1 MATDTPRIPEQGV
14 ATLPDEAWE
23 RARRRAEIISPLA
36 QSETVGHEAAD
47 MAAQALGLSRR
58 QVYVLIRRARQ
69 GSGLVTDL
77 VPGQSGGG
85 KGKGRLPEPVE
96 RVIHEL
102 LQKRFLTKQKR
113 SLAAFHREVTQV
125 CKAQK
130 LRVPARNTVAL
141 RIASLDPRK
150 VIRRR
155 EGQDAARDLQ
165 GVGGEPPA
173 VTAPLEQVQIDHTVI
188 DLIVVDD
195 RDRQPIGRPYL
206 TLAIDV
212 FTRCVLGMVVTLE
225 APSAVSVGLCLVHV
239 ACDKRPWL
247 EGLKVE
253 MDWPM
258 SGKPL
263 LLYLDNAAEFKSEA
277 LRRGCE
283 QHGIRL
289 DYRPLGQPHYG
300 GIVER
305 IIGTAMQMIHD
316 DLPGTTFS
324 NPDQRGDYDSENKA
338 ALTLRE
344 LERWLTLA
352 VGTYHGSVH
361 NGLLQPPAARWA
373 EAVAR
378 VGVPAVVTRATAF
391 LVDFLPILRRT
402 LTRTGFV
409 IDHIHYYADALKPWI
424 ARRDRL
430 PAFLIR
436 RDPRDISR
444 IWVLEPEGQ
453 HYLEIPYRTLS
464 HPAVTLW
471 EQRQALA
478 KLRQQGREQVDESA
492 LFRMI
497 GQMREIVTAAQKAKG
512 LSSCLG
518 RNSAAFDAMG
528 WEFLRETSRQVREG
542 EASGSLR
549 LSRRLSSST
558 IRRSRS
564 CLSRALDA
572 IQGDGFLFADLSRAA
587 AGCVY
592 WIYGNG
598 RRTFFRAGR
607 GLGHRSA
614 DWHRTRT
621 AGAQL
626 RQGGVSWCSNLYPGF
641 ACRCAQHAGRRCAAS
656 GGRRSNRRRRPRC
669 LDRGAW

>member
-1 MATDTPRIPEQGV
+1 MTSDTPPIAAQGV
-14 ATLPDEAWE
+14 ATLPDEAWAQ
-23 RARRRAEIISPLA
+23 ARHRTEIIGPLA
-36 QSETVGHEAAD
+36 ALEVVGHEAAD
-47 MAAQALGLSRR
+47 EAAQALGLSRR

-69 GSGLVTDL
+69 GTGLVTDL
-77 VPGQSGGG
+77 TPGRSGGG

-96 RVIHEL
+96 RIIREL

-113 SLAAFHREVTQV
+113 SLAAFHREVAQA
-125 CKAQK
+125 CKTQK
-130 LRVPARNTVAL
+130 LPVPARNTVAQ
-141 RIASLDPRK
+141 RIAGLHPAKIARSRG
-150 VIRRR
+150 
-155 EGQDAARDLQ
+155 GQDAARPLQ
-165 GVGGEPPA
+165 GAGGIPPE
-173 VTAPLEQVQIDHTVI
+173 VTMPLEQVQIDHTVI
-188 DLIVVDD
+188 DLIVVDE

-225 APSAVSVGLCLVHV
+225 APSAVSVGLCLAHA

-247 EGLKVE
+247 EGLNVE

-258 SGKPL
+258 SGKPR

-289 DYRPLGQPHYG
+289 DYRPPGQPHYG

-316 DLPGTTFS
+316 ELPGTTFS
-324 NPDQRGDYDSENKA
+324 NPGQRGEYDSEKMA
-338 ALTLRE
+338 TLTLRE
-344 LERWLTLA
+344 LERWLALA

-373 EAVAR
+373 EAVER
-378 VGVPAVVTRATAF
+378 VGVPAVVTRPTAF
-391 LVDFLPILRRT
+391 LVDFLPVIRRT

-424 ARRDRL
+424 ARRERL

-444 IWVLEPEGQ
+444 IWVLEPAGQ
-453 HYLEIPYRTLS
+453 HYLEIHYRTLS

-478 KLRQQGREQVDESA
+478 KLRQLGREQVDESA

-497 GQMREIVTAAQKAKG
+497 GQMREIVTTAQKATRKARRDADRRQH
-512 LSSCLG
+512 LKTSEPPAKPIPPDVDMADPQADNLPP
-518 RNSAAFDAMG
+518 AKPFDQIEEWSPSMN
-528 WEFLRETSRQVREG
+528 
-542 EASGSLR
+542 
-549 LSRRLSSST
+549 
-558 IRRSRS
+558 I
-564 CLSRALDA
+564 
-572 IQGDGFLFADLSRAA
+572 
-587 AGCVY
+587 
-592 WIYGNG
+592 
-598 RRTFFRAGR
+598 R
-607 GLGHRSA
+607 GLAMECS
-614 DWHRTRT
+614 RT
-621 AGAQL
+621 
-626 RQGGVSWCSNLYPGF
+626 
-641 ACRCAQHAGRRCAAS
+641 
-656 GGRRSNRRRRPRC
+656 
-669 LDRGAW
+669 

>member
-1 MATDTPRIPEQGV
+1 MTSDTPPIAAQGV
-14 ATLPDEAWE
+14 ATLPDEAWAQ
-23 RARRRAEIISPLA
+23 ARHRTEIIGPLA
-36 QSETVGHEAAD
+36 ALEVVGHEAAD
-47 MAAQALGLSRR
+47 EAAQALGLSRR

-69 GSGLVTDL
+69 GTGLVTDL
-77 VPGQSGGG
+77 TPGRSGGG

-96 RVIHEL
+96 RIIREL

-113 SLAAFHREVTQV
+113 SLAAFHREVAQA
-125 CKAQK
+125 CKTQK
-130 LRVPARNTVAL
+130 LPVPARNTVAQ
-141 RIASLDPRK
+141 RIAGLHPAKIARSRG
-150 VIRRR
+150 
-155 EGQDAARDLQ
+155 GQDAARPLQ
-165 GVGGEPPA
+165 GAGGIPPE
-173 VTAPLEQVQIDHTVI
+173 VTMPLEQVQIDHTVI
-188 DLIVVDD
+188 DLIVVDE

-225 APSAVSVGLCLVHV
+225 APSAVSVGLCLAHA

-247 EGLKVE
+247 EGLNVE

-258 SGKPL
+258 SGKPR

-289 DYRPLGQPHYG
+289 DYRPPGQPHYG

-316 DLPGTTFS
+316 ELPGTTFS
-324 NPDQRGDYDSENKA
+324 NPGQRGEYDSENMA
-338 ALTLRE
+338 TLTLRE
-344 LERWLTLA
+344 LERWLALA

-373 EAVAR
+373 EAVER
-378 VGVPAVVTRATAF
+378 VGVPAVVTRPTAF
-391 LVDFLPILRRT
+391 LVDFLPVIRRT

-424 ARRDRL
+424 ARRERL

-453 HYLEIPYRTLS
+453 HYLEIHYRTLS

-478 KLRQQGREQVDESA
+478 KLRQLGREQVDESA

-497 GQMREIVTAAQKAKG
+497 GQMREIVTTAQKATRKARRDADRRQH
-512 LSSCLG
+512 LKTSEPPAKPIPPDVDMADPQADNLPP
-518 RNSAAFDAMG
+518 AKPFDQIEE
-528 WEFLRETSRQVREG
+528 W
-542 EASGSLR
+542 
-549 LSRRLSSST
+549 
-558 IRRSRS
+558 
-564 CLSRALDA
+564 
-572 IQGDGFLFADLSRAA
+572 
-587 AGCVY
+587 
-592 WIYGNG
+592 
-598 RRTFFRAGR
+598 
-607 GLGHRSA
+607 
-614 DWHRTRT
+614 
-621 AGAQL
+621 
-626 RQGGVSWCSNLYPGF
+626 
-641 ACRCAQHAGRRCAAS
+641 
-656 GGRRSNRRRRPRC
+656 
-669 LDRGAW
+669 

>member
-1 MATDTPRIPEQGV
+1 MTSDTPPIAAQGV
-14 ATLPDEAWE
+14 ATLPDEAWAQ
-23 RARRRAEIISPLA
+23 ARHRTEIIGPLA
-36 QSETVGHEAAD
+36 ALEVVGHEAAD
-47 MAAQALGLSRR
+47 EAAQALGLSRR

-69 GSGLVTDL
+69 GTGLVTDL
-77 VPGQSGGG
+77 TPGRSGGG

-96 RVIHEL
+96 RIIREL

-113 SLAAFHREVTQV
+113 SLAAFHREVAQA
-125 CKAQK
+125 CKTQK
-130 LRVPARNTVAL
+130 LPVPARNTVAQ
-141 RIASLDPRK
+141 RIAGLHPAKIARSRG
-150 VIRRR
+150 
-155 EGQDAARDLQ
+155 GQDAARPLQ
-165 GVGGEPPA
+165 GAGGIPPE
-173 VTAPLEQVQIDHTVI
+173 VTMPLEQVQIDHTVI
-188 DLIVVDD
+188 DLIVVDE

-225 APSAVSVGLCLVHV
+225 APSAVSVGLCLAHA

-247 EGLKVE
+247 EGLNVE

-258 SGKPL
+258 SGNPR

-289 DYRPLGQPHYG
+289 DYRPPGQPHYG

-316 DLPGTTFS
+316 ELPGTTFS
-324 NPDQRGDYDSENKA
+324 NPGQRGEYDSEKMA
-338 ALTLRE
+338 TLTLRE
-344 LERWLTLA
+344 LERWLALA

-373 EAVAR
+373 EAVER
-378 VGVPAVVTRATAF
+378 VGVPAVVTRPTAF
-391 LVDFLPILRRT
+391 LVDFLPVIRRT

-424 ARRDRL
+424 ARRERL

-453 HYLEIPYRTLS
+453 HYLEIHYRTLS

-478 KLRQQGREQVDESA
+478 KLRQLGREQVDESA

-497 GQMREIVTAAQKAKG
+497 GQMREIVTTAQKATRKARRDADRRQH
-512 LSSCLG
+512 LKTSEPPAKPIPPDVDMADPQADNLPP
-518 RNSAAFDAMG
+518 AKPFDQIEE
-528 WEFLRETSRQVREG
+528 W
-542 EASGSLR
+542 
-549 LSRRLSSST
+549 
-558 IRRSRS
+558 
-564 CLSRALDA
+564 
-572 IQGDGFLFADLSRAA
+572 
-587 AGCVY
+587 
-592 WIYGNG
+592 
-598 RRTFFRAGR
+598 
-607 GLGHRSA
+607 
-614 DWHRTRT
+614 
-621 AGAQL
+621 
-626 RQGGVSWCSNLYPGF
+626 
-641 ACRCAQHAGRRCAAS
+641 
-656 GGRRSNRRRRPRC
+656 
-669 LDRGAW
+669 

>member
-1 MATDTPRIPEQGV
+1 MTSDTPPIAAQGV
-14 ATLPDEAWE
+14 ATLPDEAWAQ
-23 RARRRAEIISPLA
+23 ARHRTEIIGPLA
-36 QSETVGHEAAD
+36 ALEVVGHEAAD
-47 MAAQALGLSRR
+47 EAAQALGLSRR

-69 GSGLVTDL
+69 GTGLVTDL
-77 VPGQSGGG
+77 TPGRSGGG

-96 RVIHEL
+96 RIIREL

-113 SLAAFHREVTQV
+113 SLAAFHREVAQA
-125 CKAQK
+125 CKTQK
-130 LRVPARNTVAL
+130 LPVPARNTVAQ
-141 RIASLDPRK
+141 RIAGLHPAKIARSRG
-150 VIRRR
+150 
-155 EGQDAARDLQ
+155 GQDAARPLQ
-165 GVGGEPPA
+165 GAGGIPPE
-173 VTAPLEQVQIDHTVI
+173 VTMPLEQVQIDHTVI
-188 DLIVVDD
+188 DLIVVDE

-225 APSAVSVGLCLVHV
+225 APSAVSVGLCLAHA

-247 EGLKVE
+247 EGLNVE

-258 SGKPL
+258 SGKPR

-289 DYRPLGQPHYG
+289 DYRPPGQPHYG

-316 DLPGTTFS
+316 ELPGTTFS
-324 NPDQRGDYDSENKA
+324 NPGQRGEYDSEKMA
-338 ALTLRE
+338 TLTLRE
-344 LERWLTLA
+344 LERWLALA

-378 VGVPAVVTRATAF
+378 VGVPAVVTRPTAF
-391 LVDFLPILRRT
+391 LVDFLPVIRRT

-424 ARRDRL
+424 ARRERL

-453 HYLEIPYRTLS
+453 HYLEIHYRTLS

-478 KLRQQGREQVDESA
+478 KLRQLGREQVDESA

-497 GQMREIVTAAQKAKG
+497 GQMREIVTTAQKATRKARRDADRRQH
-512 LSSCLG
+512 LKTSEPPAKPIPPDVDMADPRADNLPP
-518 RNSAAFDAMG
+518 AKPFDQIEE
-528 WEFLRETSRQVREG
+528 W
-542 EASGSLR
+542 
-549 LSRRLSSST
+549 
-558 IRRSRS
+558 
-564 CLSRALDA
+564 
-572 IQGDGFLFADLSRAA
+572 
-587 AGCVY
+587 
-592 WIYGNG
+592 
-598 RRTFFRAGR
+598 
-607 GLGHRSA
+607 
-614 DWHRTRT
+614 
-621 AGAQL
+621 
-626 RQGGVSWCSNLYPGF
+626 
-641 ACRCAQHAGRRCAAS
+641 
-656 GGRRSNRRRRPRC
+656 
-669 LDRGAW
+669 

>member
-1 MATDTPRIPEQGV
+1 MAAQGV
-14 ATLPDEAWE
+14 ATLPDEAWAQ
-23 RARRRAEIISPLA
+23 ARHRTEIIGPLA
-36 QSETVGHEAAD
+36 ALEVVGHEAAD
-47 MAAQALGLSRR
+47 EAAQALGLSRR

-69 GSGLVTDL
+69 GTGLVTDL
-77 VPGQSGGG
+77 TPGRSGGG

-96 RVIHEL
+96 RIIREL

-113 SLAAFHREVTQV
+113 SLAAFHREVAQA
-125 CKAQK
+125 CKTQK
-130 LRVPARNTVAL
+130 LPVPARNTVAQ
-141 RIASLDPRK
+141 RIAGLHPAKIARSRG
-150 VIRRR
+150 
-155 EGQDAARDLQ
+155 GQDAARPLQ
-165 GVGGEPPA
+165 GAGGIPPE
-173 VTAPLEQVQIDHTVI
+173 VTMPLEQVQIDHTVI
-188 DLIVVDD
+188 DLIVVDE

-212 FTRCVLGMVVTLE
+212 FTRCVLGLVVTLE
-225 APSAVSVGLCLVHV
+225 APSAVSVGLCLAHA

-247 EGLKVE
+247 EGLNVE

-258 SGKPL
+258 SGKPR

-289 DYRPLGQPHYG
+289 DYRPPGQPHYG

-316 DLPGTTFS
+316 ELPGTTFS
-324 NPDQRGDYDSENKA
+324 NPGQRGEYDSEKMA
-338 ALTLRE
+338 TLTLRE
-344 LERWLTLA
+344 LERWLALA

-373 EAVAR
+373 EAVER
-378 VGVPAVVTRATAF
+378 VGVPAVVTRPTAF
-391 LVDFLPILRRT
+391 LVDFLPVIRRT

-424 ARRDRL
+424 ARRERL

-453 HYLEIPYRTLS
+453 HYLEIHYRTLS

-478 KLRQQGREQVDESA
+478 KLRQLGREQVDESA

-497 GQMREIVTAAQKAKG
+497 GQMREIVTTAQKATRKARRDADRRQH
-512 LSSCLG
+512 LKTSEPPAKPIPPDVDMADPQADNLPP
-518 RNSAAFDAMG
+518 AKPFDQIEE
-528 WEFLRETSRQVREG
+528 W
-542 EASGSLR
+542 
-549 LSRRLSSST
+549 
-558 IRRSRS
+558 
-564 CLSRALDA
+564 
-572 IQGDGFLFADLSRAA
+572 
-587 AGCVY
+587 
-592 WIYGNG
+592 
-598 RRTFFRAGR
+598 
-607 GLGHRSA
+607 
-614 DWHRTRT
+614 
-621 AGAQL
+621 
-626 RQGGVSWCSNLYPGF
+626 
-641 ACRCAQHAGRRCAAS
+641 
-656 GGRRSNRRRRPRC
+656 
-669 LDRGAW
+669 

>member
-1 MATDTPRIPEQGV
+1 MTSDTPPIAAQGV
-14 ATLPDEAWE
+14 ATLPDEAWAQ
-23 RARRRAEIISPLA
+23 ARHRTEIIGPLA
-36 QSETVGHEAAD
+36 ALEVVGHEAAD
-47 MAAQALGLSRR
+47 EAAQALGLSRR

-69 GSGLVTDL
+69 GTGLVTDL
-77 VPGQSGGG
+77 TPGRSGGG

-96 RVIHEL
+96 RIIREL

-113 SLAAFHREVTQV
+113 SLAAFHREVAQA
-125 CKAQK
+125 CKTQK
-130 LRVPARNTVAL
+130 LPVPARNTVAQ
-141 RIASLDPRK
+141 RIAGLHPAKIARSRG
-150 VIRRR
+150 
-155 EGQDAARDLQ
+155 GQDAARPLQ
-165 GVGGEPPA
+165 GAGGIPPE
-173 VTAPLEQVQIDHTVI
+173 VTMPLEQVQIDHTVI
-188 DLIVVDD
+188 DLIVVDE

-225 APSAVSVGLCLVHV
+225 APSAVSVGLCLAHA

-247 EGLKVE
+247 EGLNVE

-258 SGKPL
+258 SGKPR

-283 QHGIRL
+283 QHGIQL
-289 DYRPLGQPHYG
+289 DYRPPGQPHYG

-316 DLPGTTFS
+316 ELPGTTFS
-324 NPDQRGDYDSENKA
+324 NPGQRGEYDSEKMA
-338 ALTLRE
+338 TLTLRE
-344 LERWLTLA
+344 LERWLALA

-373 EAVAR
+373 EAVER
-378 VGVPAVVTRATAF
+378 VGVPAVVTRPTAF
-391 LVDFLPILRRT
+391 LVDFLPVIRRT

-424 ARRDRL
+424 ARRERL

-453 HYLEIPYRTLS
+453 HYLEIHYRTLS

-478 KLRQQGREQVDESA
+478 KLRQLGREQVDESA

-497 GQMREIVTAAQKAKG
+497 GQMREIVTTAQKATRKARRDADRRQH
-512 LSSCLG
+512 LKTSEPPAKPIPPDVDMADPQADNLPP
-518 RNSAAFDAMG
+518 AKPFDQIEE
-528 WEFLRETSRQVREG
+528 W
-542 EASGSLR
+542 
-549 LSRRLSSST
+549 
-558 IRRSRS
+558 
-564 CLSRALDA
+564 
-572 IQGDGFLFADLSRAA
+572 
-587 AGCVY
+587 
-592 WIYGNG
+592 
-598 RRTFFRAGR
+598 
-607 GLGHRSA
+607 
-614 DWHRTRT
+614 
-621 AGAQL
+621 
-626 RQGGVSWCSNLYPGF
+626 
-641 ACRCAQHAGRRCAAS
+641 
-656 GGRRSNRRRRPRC
+656 
-669 LDRGAW
+669 

>member
-1 MATDTPRIPEQGV
+1 LKAT
-14 ATLPDEAWE
+14 
-23 RARRRAEIISPLA
+23 
-36 QSETVGHEAAD
+36 
-47 MAAQALGLSRR
+47 
-58 QVYVLIRRARQ
+58 
-69 GSGLVTDL
+69 
-77 VPGQSGGG
+77 
-85 KGKGRLPEPVE
+85 
-96 RVIHEL
+96 
-102 LQKRFLTKQKR
+102 
-113 SLAAFHREVTQV
+113 
-125 CKAQK
+125 
-130 LRVPARNTVAL
+130 
-141 RIASLDPRK
+141 
-150 VIRRR
+150 RRR
-155 EGQDAARDLQ
+155 EGQDASRSLQ

-188 DLIVVDD
+188 DLIVVDE

-206 TLAIDV
+206 TIAIDV

-225 APSAVSVGLCLVHV
+225 APSSVSVGLCLVHV

-247 EGLKVE
+247 EGLNIE
-253 MDWPM
+253 MEWPM
-258 SGKPL
+258 SGKPR

-316 DLPGTTFS
+316 ELPGTTFS

-352 VGTYHGSVH
+352 VGTYHGSVY

-373 EAVAR
+373 EAIAR
-378 VGVPAVVTRATAF
+378 TGVPTVITRTTAF
-391 LVDFLPILRRT
+391 LVDFLPIIRRT

-497 GQMREIVTAAQKAKG
+497 GQMREIVSTAQKATRKARRDADRRQH
-512 LSSCLG
+512 LKATAVLFKTTPPPDADMADPQAD
-518 RNSAAFDAMG
+518 NQPPAKPFDQIEE
-528 WEFLRETSRQVREG
+528 W
-542 EASGSLR
+542 
-549 LSRRLSSST
+549 
-558 IRRSRS
+558 
-564 CLSRALDA
+564 
-572 IQGDGFLFADLSRAA
+572 
-587 AGCVY
+587 
-592 WIYGNG
+592 
-598 RRTFFRAGR
+598 
-607 GLGHRSA
+607 
-614 DWHRTRT
+614 
-621 AGAQL
+621 
-626 RQGGVSWCSNLYPGF
+626 
-641 ACRCAQHAGRRCAAS
+641 
-656 GGRRSNRRRRPRC
+656 
-669 LDRGAW
+669 

>member
-1 MATDTPRIPEQGV
+1 MTSDTLPIAAQGV
-14 ATLPDEAWE
+14 ATLPDEAWAQ
-23 RARRRAEIISPLA
+23 ARHRTEIIGPLA
-36 QSETVGHEAAD
+36 ALEVVGHEAAD
-47 MAAQALGLSRR
+47 EAAQALGLSRR

-69 GSGLVTDL
+69 GTGLVTDL
-77 VPGQSGGG
+77 TPGRSGGG

-96 RVIHEL
+96 RIIREL

-113 SLAAFHREVTQV
+113 SLAAFHREVAQA
-125 CKAQK
+125 CKTQK
-130 LRVPARNTVAL
+130 LPVPARNTVAQ
-141 RIASLDPRK
+141 RIAGLHPAKIARSRG
-150 VIRRR
+150 
-155 EGQDAARDLQ
+155 GQDAARPLQ
-165 GVGGEPPA
+165 GAGGIPPE
-173 VTAPLEQVQIDHTVI
+173 VTMPLEQVQIDHTVI
-188 DLIVVDD
+188 DLIVVDE

-225 APSAVSVGLCLVHV
+225 APSAVSVGLCLAHA

-247 EGLKVE
+247 EGLNVE

-258 SGKPL
+258 SGKPR

-289 DYRPLGQPHYG
+289 DYRPPGQPHYG

-316 DLPGTTFS
+316 ELPGTTFS
-324 NPDQRGDYDSENKA
+324 NPGQRGEYDSEKMA
-338 ALTLRE
+338 TLTLRE
-344 LERWLTLA
+344 LERWLALA

-373 EAVAR
+373 EAVER
-378 VGVPAVVTRATAF
+378 VGVPAVVTRPTAF
-391 LVDFLPILRRT
+391 LVDFLPVIRRT

-424 ARRDRL
+424 ARRERL

-453 HYLEIPYRTLS
+453 HYLEIHYRTLS

-478 KLRQQGREQVDESA
+478 KLRQLGREQVDESA

-497 GQMREIVTAAQKAKG
+497 GQMREIVTTAQKATRKARRDADRRQH
-512 LSSCLG
+512 LKTSEPPAKPIPPDVDMADPQADNLPP
-518 RNSAAFDAMG
+518 AKPFDQIEE
-528 WEFLRETSRQVREG
+528 W
-542 EASGSLR
+542 
-549 LSRRLSSST
+549 
-558 IRRSRS
+558 
-564 CLSRALDA
+564 
-572 IQGDGFLFADLSRAA
+572 
-587 AGCVY
+587 
-592 WIYGNG
+592 
-598 RRTFFRAGR
+598 
-607 GLGHRSA
+607 
-614 DWHRTRT
+614 
-621 AGAQL
+621 
-626 RQGGVSWCSNLYPGF
+626 
-641 ACRCAQHAGRRCAAS
+641 
-656 GGRRSNRRRRPRC
+656 
-669 LDRGAW
+669 

>member
-247 EGLKVE
+247 EGLNVE
-253 MDWPM
+253 MDWQM

-316 DLPGTTFS
+316 ELPGTTFS

-361 NGLLQPPAARWA
+361 NGLL
-373 EAVAR
+373 
-378 VGVPAVVTRATAF
+378 
-391 LVDFLPILRRT
+391 
-402 LTRTGFV
+402 
-409 IDHIHYYADALKPWI
+409 
-424 ARRDRL
+424 
-430 PAFLIR
+430 
-436 RDPRDISR
+436 
-444 IWVLEPEGQ
+444 
-453 HYLEIPYRTLS
+453 
-464 HPAVTLW
+464 
-471 EQRQALA
+471 
-478 KLRQQGREQVDESA
+478 
-492 LFRMI
+492 
-497 GQMREIVTAAQKAKG
+497 
-512 LSSCLG
+512 
-518 RNSAAFDAMG
+518 N
-528 WEFLRETSRQVREG
+528 
-542 EASGSLR
+542 
-549 LSRRLSSST
+549 
-558 IRRSRS
+558 
-564 CLSRALDA
+564 
-572 IQGDGFLFADLSRAA
+572 
-587 AGCVY
+587 
-592 WIYGNG
+592 
-598 RRTFFRAGR
+598 
-607 GLGHRSA
+607 
-614 DWHRTRT
+614 
-621 AGAQL
+621 
-626 RQGGVSWCSNLYPGF
+626 
-641 ACRCAQHAGRRCAAS
+641 
-656 GGRRSNRRRRPRC
+656 RRPRAGPRPWRVSAYRPSSHALLRSWSIFC
-669 LDRGAW
+669 RSSGAR

>member
-1 MATDTPRIPEQGV
+1 MASGTSAIAEQGV
-14 ATLPDEAWE
+14 ATLSDEAWAQ
-23 RARRRAEIISPLA
+23 ARHRAEIIGPLA
-36 QSETVGHEAAD
+36 LRDVVGHEAAD
-47 MAAQALGLSRR
+47 AAAQTLGLSRR

-69 GSGLVTDL
+69 GTGLVTDFAC
-77 VPGQSGGG
+77 GRSGGG
-85 KGKGRLPEPVE
+85 KGEGRLSETVE
-96 RVIHEL
+96 GIIREL
-102 LQKRFLTKQKR
+102 LQKRFLTKQRR
-113 SLAAFHREVTQV
+113 SLAAFHREVAHA

-141 RIASLDPRK
+141 RIAGVDPLK
-150 VIRRR
+150 AVRRR
-155 EGQDAARDLQ
+155 EGQDASRTLQ
-165 GVGGEPPA
+165 GVGGKPPA

-188 DLIVVDD
+188 DLVVVDG

-206 TLAIDV
+206 TVAIDV

-225 APSAVSVGLCLVHV
+225 APSAVSVGLCLAHV

-247 EGLKVE
+247 EGLNVE

-258 SGKPL
+258 GGKPM

-316 DLPGTTFS
+316 ELPGTTFS
-324 NPDQRGDYDSENKA
+324 NPGQRGEYASGKMA

-361 NGLLQPPAARWA
+361 NSLLQPPAARWA
-373 EAVAR
+373 EAVSR
-378 VGVPAVVTRATAF
+378 SGMPAIIIHATAF
-391 LVDFLPILRRT
+391 LVDFLPIIRRT

-478 KLRQQGREQVDESA
+478 KLRQQGREQVDELA

-497 GQMREIVTAAQKAKG
+497 GQMREIVIAAQKATRKARRDADRRQHIKATVPPHKPVPPETDIADPQADT
-512 LSSCLG
+512 LP
-518 RNSAAFDAMG
+518 SAKPFDQIEE
-528 WEFLRETSRQVREG
+528 W
-542 EASGSLR
+542 
-549 LSRRLSSST
+549 
-558 IRRSRS
+558 
-564 CLSRALDA
+564 
-572 IQGDGFLFADLSRAA
+572 
-587 AGCVY
+587 
-592 WIYGNG
+592 
-598 RRTFFRAGR
+598 
-607 GLGHRSA
+607 
-614 DWHRTRT
+614 
-621 AGAQL
+621 
-626 RQGGVSWCSNLYPGF
+626 
-641 ACRCAQHAGRRCAAS
+641 
-656 GGRRSNRRRRPRC
+656 
-669 LDRGAW
+669 

>member
-1 MATDTPRIPEQGV
+1 MTSDTPPIAAQGV
-14 ATLPDEAWE
+14 ATLPDEAWAQ
-23 RARRRAEIISPLA
+23 ARHRTEIIGPLA
-36 QSETVGHEAAD
+36 ALEVVGHEAAD
-47 MAAQALGLSRR
+47 EAAQALGLSRR

-69 GSGLVTDL
+69 GTGLVTDL
-77 VPGQSGGG
+77 TPGRSGGG

-96 RVIHEL
+96 RIIREL

-113 SLAAFHREVTQV
+113 SLAAFHREVAQA
-125 CKAQK
+125 CKTQK
-130 LRVPARNTVAL
+130 LPVPARNTVAQ
-141 RIASLDPRK
+141 RIAGLHPAKIARSRG
-150 VIRRR
+150 
-155 EGQDAARDLQ
+155 GQDAARPLQ
-165 GVGGEPPA
+165 GAGGIPPE
-173 VTAPLEQVQIDHTVI
+173 VTMPLEQVQIDHTVI
-188 DLIVVDD
+188 DLIVVDE

-225 APSAVSVGLCLVHV
+225 APSAVSVGLCLAHA

-247 EGLKVE
+247 EGLNVE

-258 SGKPL
+258 SGKPR

-289 DYRPLGQPHYG
+289 DYRPPGQPHYG

-316 DLPGTTFS
+316 ELPGTTFS
-324 NPDQRGDYDSENKA
+324 NPGQRGEYDSEKMA
-338 ALTLRE
+338 TLTLRE
-344 LERWLTLA
+344 LERWLALA
-352 VGTYHGSVH
+352 VGPYHGSVH

-373 EAVAR
+373 EAVER
-378 VGVPAVVTRATAF
+378 VGVPAVVTRPTAF
-391 LVDFLPILRRT
+391 LVDFLPVIRRT

-424 ARRDRL
+424 ARRERL

-453 HYLEIPYRTLS
+453 HYLEIHYRTLS

-478 KLRQQGREQVDESA
+478 KLRQLGREQVDESA

-497 GQMREIVTAAQKAKG
+497 GQMREIVTTAQKATRKARRDADRRQH
-512 LSSCLG
+512 LKTSEPPAKPIPPDVDMADPQADNLPP
-518 RNSAAFDAMG
+518 AKPFDQIEE
-528 WEFLRETSRQVREG
+528 W
-542 EASGSLR
+542 
-549 LSRRLSSST
+549 
-558 IRRSRS
+558 
-564 CLSRALDA
+564 
-572 IQGDGFLFADLSRAA
+572 
-587 AGCVY
+587 
-592 WIYGNG
+592 
-598 RRTFFRAGR
+598 
-607 GLGHRSA
+607 
-614 DWHRTRT
+614 
-621 AGAQL
+621 
-626 RQGGVSWCSNLYPGF
+626 
-641 ACRCAQHAGRRCAAS
+641 
-656 GGRRSNRRRRPRC
+656 
-669 LDRGAW
+669 

>member
-1 MATDTPRIPEQGV
+1 MASDISPIAEQGV

-23 RARRRAEIISPLA
+23 QARHRTEIIGPLA
-36 QSETVGHEAAD
+36 ALEVVGHEAAD
-47 MAAQALGLSRR
+47 EAAQALGLSRR

-69 GSGLVTDL
+69 GTGLVTDL
-77 VPGQSGGG
+77 TPGRSGGG

-96 RVIHEL
+96 RIIREL

-113 SLAAFHREVTQV
+113 SLAAFHREVAQA
-125 CKAQK
+125 CKTQK
-130 LRVPARNTVAL
+130 LPVPARNTVAQ
-141 RIASLDPRK
+141 RIAGLHPAKIARSRG
-150 VIRRR
+150 
-155 EGQDAARDLQ
+155 GQDAARPLQ
-165 GVGGEPPA
+165 GAGGIPPE
-173 VTAPLEQVQIDHTVI
+173 VTMPLEQVQIDHTVI
-188 DLIVVDD
+188 DLIVVDE

-225 APSAVSVGLCLVHV
+225 APSAVSVGLCLAHA

-247 EGLKVE
+247 EGLNVE

-258 SGKPL
+258 SGKPR

-289 DYRPLGQPHYG
+289 DYRPPGQPHYG

-316 DLPGTTFS
+316 ELPGTTFS
-324 NPDQRGDYDSENKA
+324 NPGQRGEYDSEKMA
-338 ALTLRE
+338 TLTLRE
-344 LERWLTLA
+344 LERWLALA

-373 EAVAR
+373 EAVER
-378 VGVPAVVTRATAF
+378 VGVPAVVTRPTAF
-391 LVDFLPILRRT
+391 LVDFLPVIRRT

-424 ARRDRL
+424 ARRERL

-453 HYLEIPYRTLS
+453 HYLEIHYRTLS

-478 KLRQQGREQVDESA
+478 KLRQLGREQVDESA

-497 GQMREIVTAAQKAKG
+497 GQMREIVTTAQKATRKARRDADRRQH
-512 LSSCLG
+512 LKTSEPPAKPIPPDVDMADPQADNLPP
-518 RNSAAFDAMG
+518 AKPFDQIEE
-528 WEFLRETSRQVREG
+528 W
-542 EASGSLR
+542 
-549 LSRRLSSST
+549 
-558 IRRSRS
+558 
-564 CLSRALDA
+564 
-572 IQGDGFLFADLSRAA
+572 
-587 AGCVY
+587 
-592 WIYGNG
+592 
-598 RRTFFRAGR
+598 
-607 GLGHRSA
+607 
-614 DWHRTRT
+614 
-621 AGAQL
+621 
-626 RQGGVSWCSNLYPGF
+626 
-641 ACRCAQHAGRRCAAS
+641 
-656 GGRRSNRRRRPRC
+656 
-669 LDRGAW
+669 

>member
-1 MATDTPRIPEQGV
+1 MTSDTPPIAAQGV
-14 ATLPDEAWE
+14 ATLPDEAWAQ
-23 RARRRAEIISPLA
+23 ARHRTEIIGPLA
-36 QSETVGHEAAD
+36 ALEVVGHEAAD
-47 MAAQALGLSRR
+47 EAAQALGLSRR

-69 GSGLVTDL
+69 GTGLVTDL
-77 VPGQSGGG
+77 TPGRSGGG

-96 RVIHEL
+96 RIIREL

-113 SLAAFHREVTQV
+113 SLAAFHREVAQA
-125 CKAQK
+125 CKTQK
-130 LRVPARNTVAL
+130 LPVPARNTVAQ
-141 RIASLDPRK
+141 RIAGLHPAKIARSRG
-150 VIRRR
+150 
-155 EGQDAARDLQ
+155 GQDAARPLQ
-165 GVGGEPPA
+165 GAGGIPPE
-173 VTAPLEQVQIDHTVI
+173 VTMPLEQVQIDHTVI
-188 DLIVVDD
+188 DLIVVDE

-225 APSAVSVGLCLVHV
+225 APSAVSVGLCLAHA

-247 EGLKVE
+247 EGLNVE

-258 SGKPL
+258 SGKPR

-289 DYRPLGQPHYG
+289 DYRPPGQPHYG

-316 DLPGTTFS
+316 ELPGTTFS
-324 NPDQRGDYDSENKA
+324 NPGQRGEYDSEKMA
-338 ALTLRE
+338 TLTLRE
-344 LERWLTLA
+344 LERWLALA

-373 EAVAR
+373 EAVER
-378 VGVPAVVTRATAF
+378 VGVPAVVTRPTAF
-391 LVDFLPILRRT
+391 LVDFLPVIRRT

-424 ARRDRL
+424 ARRERL

-453 HYLEIPYRTLS
+453 HYLEIHYRTLS

-478 KLRQQGREQVDESA
+478 KLRQLGREQVDESA

-497 GQMREIVTAAQKAKG
+497 GQMREIVTTAQKATRKARRDADRRQH
-512 LSSCLG
+512 LKTSEPPAKPIPPDVDMADPQAD
-518 RNSAAFDAMG
+518 NQPPAKPFDQIEE
-528 WEFLRETSRQVREG
+528 W
-542 EASGSLR
+542 
-549 LSRRLSSST
+549 
-558 IRRSRS
+558 
-564 CLSRALDA
+564 
-572 IQGDGFLFADLSRAA
+572 
-587 AGCVY
+587 
-592 WIYGNG
+592 
-598 RRTFFRAGR
+598 
-607 GLGHRSA
+607 
-614 DWHRTRT
+614 
-621 AGAQL
+621 
-626 RQGGVSWCSNLYPGF
+626 
-641 ACRCAQHAGRRCAAS
+641 
-656 GGRRSNRRRRPRC
+656 
-669 LDRGAW
+669 

>member
-1 MATDTPRIPEQGV
+1 MTSDTPPIAAQGV
-14 ATLPDEAWE
+14 ATLPDEAWAQ
-23 RARRRAEIISPLA
+23 ARHRTEIIGPLA
-36 QSETVGHEAAD
+36 ALEVVGHEAAD
-47 MAAQALGLSRR
+47 EAAQALGLSRR

-69 GSGLVTDL
+69 GTGLVTDL
-77 VPGQSGGG
+77 TPGRSGGG

-96 RVIHEL
+96 RIIREL

-113 SLAAFHREVTQV
+113 SLAAFHREVAQA
-125 CKAQK
+125 CKTQK
-130 LRVPARNTVAL
+130 LPVPARNTVAQ
-141 RIASLDPRK
+141 RIAGLHPAKIARSRG
-150 VIRRR
+150 
-155 EGQDAARDLQ
+155 GQDAARPLQ
-165 GVGGEPPA
+165 GAGGIPPE
-173 VTAPLEQVQIDHTVI
+173 VTMPLEQVQIDHTVI
-188 DLIVVDD
+188 DLIVVDE

-225 APSAVSVGLCLVHV
+225 APSAVSVGLCLAHA

-247 EGLKVE
+247 EGLNVE

-258 SGKPL
+258 SGKPR

-289 DYRPLGQPHYG
+289 DYRPPGQPHYG

-316 DLPGTTFS
+316 ELPGTTFS
-324 NPDQRGDYDSENKA
+324 NPDQRDEYDSETMA
-338 ALTLRE
+338 TLTLRE
-344 LERWLTLA
+344 LERWLALA

-373 EAVAR
+373 EAVER
-378 VGVPAVVTRATAF
+378 VGVPAVVTRPTAF
-391 LVDFLPILRRT
+391 LVDFLPVIRRT

-424 ARRDRL
+424 ARRERL

-453 HYLEIPYRTLS
+453 HYLEIHYRTLS

-478 KLRQQGREQVDESA
+478 KLRQLGREQVDESA

-497 GQMREIVTAAQKAKG
+497 GQMREIVTTAQKATRKARRDADRRQH
-512 LSSCLG
+512 LKTSEPPAKPIPPDVDMADPQADNLPP
-518 RNSAAFDAMG
+518 AKPFDQIEE
-528 WEFLRETSRQVREG
+528 W
-542 EASGSLR
+542 
-549 LSRRLSSST
+549 
-558 IRRSRS
+558 
-564 CLSRALDA
+564 
-572 IQGDGFLFADLSRAA
+572 
-587 AGCVY
+587 
-592 WIYGNG
+592 
-598 RRTFFRAGR
+598 
-607 GLGHRSA
+607 
-614 DWHRTRT
+614 
-621 AGAQL
+621 
-626 RQGGVSWCSNLYPGF
+626 
-641 ACRCAQHAGRRCAAS
+641 
-656 GGRRSNRRRRPRC
+656 
-669 LDRGAW
+669 

>member
-1 MATDTPRIPEQGV
+1 MASDARITEHGV
-14 ATLPDEAWE
+14 ATLSDEAWE
-23 RARRRAEIISPLA
+23 HARRRAEIIAPLA
-36 QSETVGHEAAD
+36 MLEVVGHQAAD
-47 MAAQALGLSRR
+47 AAAQALGLSRR

-77 VPGQSGGG
+77 APGQSGGG
-85 KGKGRLPEPVE
+85 KGRGRLPESVE
-96 RVIHEL
+96 RIIREL

-113 SLAAFHREVTQV
+113 SLAAFHREVAQA
-125 CKAQK
+125 CKTQK
-130 LRVPARNTVAL
+130 LPVPARNTVAQ
-141 RIASLDPRK
+141 RIAGLHPAKIARSRG
-150 VIRRR
+150 
-155 EGQDAARDLQ
+155 GQDAARPLQ
-165 GVGGEPPA
+165 GAGGIPPE
-173 VTAPLEQVQIDHTVI
+173 VTMPLEQVQIDHTVI
-188 DLIVVDD
+188 DLIVVDE

-225 APSAVSVGLCLVHV
+225 APSAVSVGLCLAHA

-247 EGLKVE
+247 EGLNVE

-258 SGKPL
+258 SGKPR

-289 DYRPLGQPHYG
+289 DYRPPGQPHYG

-305 IIGTAMQMIHD
+305 TIGTAMQMIHD
-316 DLPGTTFS
+316 ELPGTTFS
-324 NPDQRGDYDSENKA
+324 NPGQRGEYDSEKMA
-338 ALTLRE
+338 TLTLRE
-344 LERWLTLA
+344 LERWLALA

-373 EAVAR
+373 EAVER
-378 VGVPAVVTRATAF
+378 VGVPAVVTRPTAF
-391 LVDFLPILRRT
+391 LVDFLPVIRRT

-424 ARRDRL
+424 ARRERL

-453 HYLEIPYRTLS
+453 HYLEIHYRTLS

-478 KLRQQGREQVDESA
+478 KLRQLGREQVDESA

-497 GQMREIVTAAQKAKG
+497 GQMREIVTTAQKATRKARRDADRRQH
-512 LSSCLG
+512 LKTSEPPAKPIPPDVDMADPQADNLPP
-518 RNSAAFDAMG
+518 AKPFDQIEE
-528 WEFLRETSRQVREG
+528 W
-542 EASGSLR
+542 
-549 LSRRLSSST
+549 
-558 IRRSRS
+558 
-564 CLSRALDA
+564 
-572 IQGDGFLFADLSRAA
+572 
-587 AGCVY
+587 
-592 WIYGNG
+592 
-598 RRTFFRAGR
+598 
-607 GLGHRSA
+607 
-614 DWHRTRT
+614 
-621 AGAQL
+621 
-626 RQGGVSWCSNLYPGF
+626 
-641 ACRCAQHAGRRCAAS
+641 
-656 GGRRSNRRRRPRC
+656 
-669 LDRGAW
+669 